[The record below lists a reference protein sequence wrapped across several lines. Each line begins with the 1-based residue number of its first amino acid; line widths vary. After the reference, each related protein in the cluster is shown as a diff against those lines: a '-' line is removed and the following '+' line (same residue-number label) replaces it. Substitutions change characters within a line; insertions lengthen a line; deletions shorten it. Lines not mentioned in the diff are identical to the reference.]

1 MKQMPDTEKVIKGL
15 HDIAGFI
22 AGRVGFGQAR
32 NFLRTIDDAIELL
45 KEQDGTINELQ
56 NAYGYLQKQFFEV
69 QDKLLKEQEA
79 VEPFHKCIGKDFSL
93 IEDSHFDYCPY
104 CGKPITWAKQEGR

>member
-1 MKQMPDTEKVIKGL
+1 MTVNEWAKDFRSFVNELQMPRDDYKG
-15 HDIAGFI
+15 IMEY
-22 AGRVGFGQAR
+22 
-32 NFLRTIDDAIELL
+32 IDDALALL
-45 KEQDGTINELQ
+45 K
-56 NAYGYLQKQFFEV
+56 K
-69 QDKLLKEQEA
+69 QEA